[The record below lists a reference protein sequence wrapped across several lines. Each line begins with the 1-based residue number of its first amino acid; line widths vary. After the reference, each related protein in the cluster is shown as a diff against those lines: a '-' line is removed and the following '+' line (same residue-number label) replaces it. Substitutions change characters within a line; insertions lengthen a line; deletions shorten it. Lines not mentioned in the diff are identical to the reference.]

1 MDIVER
7 LRNEPDLTPAQ
18 YWEFQADIWQQK
30 YKEAVDEIERLR
42 DALRKIRDGARD
54 VEKSYAQLFAEVRTE
69 ARAAFQ
75 QKEGE

>member
-30 YKEAVDEIERLR
+30 YKEAVDEIER
-42 DALRKIRDGARD
+42 
-54 VEKSYAQLFAEVRTE
+54 
-69 ARAAFQ
+69 
-75 QKEGE
+75 